1 MVKILAGGKGSGK
14 TKRMIEM
21 ANESARDPHGTI
33 YFIDDDNR
41 NIFELDRNV
50 RFVNM
55 ETFNIH
61 RIEML
66 YGFLCGLLSCDYDI
80 EHIYIDGINYL
91 SNLSE
96 EELQNFLMVLDKLSR
111 NNEVEMLLCWSYD
124 EDKTPEYLRE
134 RMI

>member
-21 ANESARDPHGTI
+21 ANEAARDPHGTI
-33 YFIDDDNR
+33 YFIDDDSR
-41 NIFELDRNV
+41 NIFELDRNI

-80 EHIYIDGINYL
+80 EHIFIDGINYL
-91 SNLSE
+91 SDLPE
-96 EELQNFLMVLDKLSR
+96 EELQNFLMVLDKLAR
-111 NNEVEMLLCWSYD
+111 NNEVKLLLCWSYH
-124 EDKTPEYLRE
+124 EDTPPEFLKE
-134 RMI
+134 RLI

>member
-1 MVKILAGGKGSGK
+1 
-14 TKRMIEM
+14 MIEM

>member
-14 TKRMIEM
+14 TKRMIEL
-21 ANESARDPHGTI
+21 ANAAAHDPHGTI

-50 RFVNM
+50 RFINM

-61 RIEML
+61 RTDML
-66 YGFLCGLLSCDYDI
+66 YGFLCGMLSCDYDMEQI
-80 EHIYIDGINYL
+80 FIDGINYL
-91 SNLSE
+91 SELPQ
-96 EELQNFLMVLDKLSR
+96 EELENFLMVLDKLAH
-111 NNEVEMLLCWSYD
+111 NNEVKMLLCWSYKD
-124 EDKTPEYLRE
+124 DTPPSFLKE